1 MREIRSTG
9 ERVGALFLLGLV
21 LFNPL
26 VIGIFDAGADARVM
40 GIPLLYL
47 YLFAAWALLIALVA
61 IAIDRP
67 SNIPAPPPPTVHP
80 GGDEI

>member
-9 ERVGALFLLGLV
+9 ERIGALFLLGLV

-26 VIGIFDAGADARVM
+26 IISVFDAGADARVM

-47 YLFAAWALLIALVA
+47 YLFAAWGLLITLVA
-61 IAIDRP
+61 VAIDRP
-67 SNIPAPPPPTVHP
+67 SNIPAPPPPTVPP

>member
-1 MREIRSTG
+1 MSEIRSTG
-9 ERVGALFLLGLV
+9 ERIAALFLLGLV

-26 VIGIFDAGADARVM
+26 VIGIFDAGADARVL
-40 GIPLLYL
+40 GIPLLCL

-67 SNIPAPPPPTVHP
+67 SNVPAPPPPLQP
-80 GGDEI
+80 GADEF